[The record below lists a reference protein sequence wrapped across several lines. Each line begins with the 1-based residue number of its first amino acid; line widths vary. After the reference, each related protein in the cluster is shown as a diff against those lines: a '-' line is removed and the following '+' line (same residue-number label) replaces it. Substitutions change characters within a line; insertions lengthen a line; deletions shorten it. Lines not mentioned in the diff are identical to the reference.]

1 LGGITLAL
9 PPAKVEPPK
18 IREGITM
25 PLALPALMTL
35 LAVLWYVMTAIQV
48 GRAHGKYKIDA
59 PAMTGH
65 PALERAVRVQM
76 NTLEQL
82 AAFLPAMWIY
92 AWFGNPR
99 WAAIACGVWIVGR
112 IIYAIGYWA
121 DANKRGPG
129 FGITFFALAAV
140 WVAALISVV
149 RVIDFA

>member
-1 LGGITLAL
+1 
-9 PPAKVEPPK
+9 
-18 IREGITM
+18 M

-35 LAVLWYVMTAIQV
+35 LAVLWYIVTALHV
-48 GRAHGKYKIDA
+48 ARAHVKCKVLA

-65 PALERAVRVQM
+65 PALERSVRVQM

-92 AWFGNPR
+92 AWYGNPR
-99 WAAIACGVWIVGR
+99 WAAIACAVWIVGR

-121 DANKRGPG
+121 DENKRTLG
-129 FGITFFALAAV
+129 FAISFFAFAAV

-149 RVIDFA
+149 RVIGFA

>member
-1 LGGITLAL
+1 
-9 PPAKVEPPK
+9 
-18 IREGITM
+18 M

-35 LAVLWYVMTAIQV
+35 LAVLWYIVTAFQV
-48 GRAHGKYKIDA
+48 GRAHVKYKIDA
-59 PAMTGH
+59 PNMTGH
-65 PALERAVRVQM
+65 PALERAVRVHM

-99 WAAIACGVWIVGR
+99 WAAIACAVWIVGR
-112 IIYAIGYWA
+112 IMYAFGYWA
-121 DANKRGPG
+121 DEKKRGPG
-129 FGITFFALAAV
+129 FAITMFALSIV

>member
-1 LGGITLAL
+1 
-9 PPAKVEPPK
+9 
-18 IREGITM
+18 M

-35 LAVLWYVMTAIQV
+35 LALLWYVITGFYV
-48 GRAHGKYKIDA
+48 GRAHGKYNIAA

-76 NTLEQL
+76 NTLEQMV
-82 AAFLPAMWIY
+82 AFLPAMWLY

-99 WAAIACGVWIVGR
+99 WAAIACAVWIVGR
-112 IIYAIGYWA
+112 MIYAFGYWA
-121 DANKRGPG
+121 DEKKRGPG
-129 FGITFFALAAV
+129 FTISFLAFVAV

>member
-1 LGGITLAL
+1 
-9 PPAKVEPPK
+9 
-18 IREGITM
+18 M

-35 LAVLWYVMTAIQV
+35 LAILWYIVTAFQV
-48 GRAHGKYKIDA
+48 GRAHVKYNIHA

-92 AWFGNPR
+92 AWYGNPR
-99 WAAIACGVWIVGR
+99 WAAIACAVWIVGR
-112 IIYAIGYWA
+112 IVYAVGYWA
-121 DANKRGPG
+121 AANKRGLG
-129 FGITFFALAAV
+129 FSISFFAIAAI

-149 RVIDFA
+149 RVLDFA

>member
-1 LGGITLAL
+1 
-9 PPAKVEPPK
+9 
-18 IREGITM
+18 M

-35 LAVLWYVMTAIQV
+35 LAILWYIVTALQV
-48 GRAHGKYKIDA
+48 ARAHGKSKIH
-59 PAMTGH
+59 PPTMTGD

-92 AWFGNPR
+92 AWYGNPR
-99 WAAIACGVWIVGR
+99 WAAIACGVWIIGR
-112 IIYAIGYWA
+112 IMYAIGYWA
-121 DANKRGPG
+121 DANKRSPG
-129 FGITFFALAAV
+129 FLISFFAFAAV

>member
-1 LGGITLAL
+1 
-9 PPAKVEPPK
+9 
-18 IREGITM
+18 M

-35 LAVLWYVMTAIQV
+35 IAVLWYVVTAIYV
-48 GRAHGKYKIDA
+48 GRAHVKSKIQA
-59 PAMTGH
+59 PAMTGD

-99 WAAIACGVWIVGR
+99 WAAIACGLWIVGR
-112 IIYAIGYWA
+112 IVYAVGYWA

-129 FGITFFALAAV
+129 FGITFLALAFV
-140 WVAALISVV
+140 WVGAIWSVV
-149 RVIDFA
+149 RVLDFA

>member
-1 LGGITLAL
+1 
-9 PPAKVEPPK
+9 
-18 IREGITM
+18 M

-35 LAVLWYVMTAIQV
+35 VAVLWYVITGIYV
-48 GRAHGKYKIDA
+48 GRAHTKYKIDA
-59 PAMTGH
+59 PAMSGH

-99 WAAIACGVWIVGR
+99 WAAIACALWIVGR
-112 IIYAIGYWA
+112 IVYAVGYWA

-129 FGITFFALAAV
+129 FIITFLALAFVWVGAV
-140 WVAALISVV
+140 WSVM
-149 RVIDFA
+149 RVLDFA